1 VAELTPVLIITVLLV
16 LNALFV
22 AAEFAIVSVPRTS
35 IERRAQQGNR
45 IARIV
50 RGILADPRRQD
61 RFIATAQL
69 GITVASLG
77 LGMYGEHVLAEWIY
91 HQLESFGAAGFAAAH
106 TVATVLSVAFLT
118 YLHIVIGE
126 MIPKSL
132 ALQSA
137 EKSVLWI
144 TPTMQVINIAVYPIV
159 IALNAVGNLML
170 RLVGINRS
178 VMSTDHYYTPEELAL
193 IIDESEEGGQLRAE
207 AGRMLR
213 ELFAFSDTSARE
225 AMVPRVRVTGIEIGS
240 APEDVRRIAM
250 VSGHT
255 RYPVFEGDL
264 DHIVGY
270 VHIKELVALVDAGRV
285 VTGRDAHPIPQ
296 VPDTAPLDDV
306 LAMFRRHAAPMA
318 VVFDEHGGTAGVITL
333 EDLFYEVAGDI
344 PEGNLER
351 TSITPDGAGGF
362 LVEGTVRID
371 EVGEA
376 LGIEL
381 EHPDVDSVSGLVL
394 AELGRLPTVGEIIEY
409 DHVRFEVTK
418 VERHGVGEAR
428 VSHVTAAE
436 GESGR

>member
-1 VAELTPVLIITVLLV
+1 VAELVPILIIVVLLA

-22 AAEFAIVSVPRTS
+22 AAEFAIVGVPRAS
-35 IERRAQQGNR
+35 IERRAQEGSR
-45 IARIV
+45 VARIV
-50 RGILADPRRQD
+50 RGVLTDPRRQD

-91 HQLESFGAAGFAAAH
+91 LQLQAYGAQSWRAAH
-106 TVATVLSVAFLT
+106 SVATIGSIAFLT
-118 YLHIVIGE
+118 YLHIVLGE

-132 ALQSA
+132 ALQGA
-137 EKSVLWI
+137 ERTVLWI
-144 TPTMQVINIAVYPIV
+144 TPVMRTINLAVYPVV

-178 VMSTDHYYTPEELAL
+178 EGSRDHHYSPEELAL
-193 IIDESEEGGQLRAE
+193 IVDESEEGGQLRAE
-207 AGRMLR
+207 AGQMLR

-240 APEDVRRIAM
+240 APEDVRRTAM

-255 RYPVFEGDL
+255 RYPVFDGDL

-270 VHIKELVALVDAGRV
+270 IHIKELVALVDAGRV

-306 LAMFRRHAAPMA
+306 LATFRRHAAPMA

-344 PEGNLER
+344 PEGAAEVP
-351 TSITPDGAGGF
+351 SIAPDGKGGF
-362 LVEGTVRID
+362 FVEGTVRID
-371 EVGEA
+371 KVGEA
-376 LGIEL
+376 LGCEL

-394 AELGRLPTVGEIIEY
+394 AVLGRLPVVGEAVEY

-428 VSHVTAAE
+428 VSHVVPPEDEAD
-436 GESGR
+436 R

>member
-1 VAELTPVLIITVLLV
+1 VAELTPVLIIVVLLA

-22 AAEFAIVSVPRTS
+22 AAEFAIVGVPRTA

-45 IARIV
+45 IARLV
-50 RGILADPRRQD
+50 RSVLADPRRQD

-77 LGMYGEHVLAEWIY
+77 LGMYGEHVLADWIF
-91 HQLESFGAAGFAAAH
+91 HRLEAFGAGSWPAAH
-106 TVATVLSVAFLT
+106 TIATVASVAFLT
-118 YLHIVIGE
+118 YLHIVLGE

-144 TPTMQVINIAVYPIV
+144 TPLMRVINLAVFPLV
-159 IALNAVGNLML
+159 VALNAIGNLML

-178 VMSTDHYYTPEELAL
+178 EGSSDHHYSPEELSL
-193 IIDESEEGGQLRAE
+193 IVDESEEGGQLRAE
-207 AGRMLR
+207 AGQMLR
-213 ELFAFSDTSARE
+213 ELFAFSDTSARA

-240 APEDVRRIAM
+240 APDAVRHIAM

-255 RYPVFEGDL
+255 RYPVFDGDL

-270 VHIKELVALVDAGRV
+270 IHIKELVALVDAGRV
-285 VTGRDAHPIPQ
+285 VTAADAHPIPQ

-306 LAMFRRHAAPMA
+306 LATFRRHAAPRA

-344 PEGNLER
+344 PEGHAAQA
-351 TSITPDGAGGF
+351 SIAPDSRGGF
-362 LVEGTVRID
+362 RVEGTVRID
-371 EVGEA
+371 KVGEA
-376 LGIEL
+376 LGVEL
-381 EHPDVDSVSGLVL
+381 EHEDVDSVSGLVL
-394 AELGRLPTVGEIIEY
+394 AVLGRLPVVGEAIEY

-418 VERHGVGEAR
+418 VERHGVGEAWVTR
-428 VSHVTAAE
+428 VPEAQPEV
-436 GESGR
+436 G